1 MPTPRRPLPPSAR
14 TSYQTSIVLYLNPRP
29 RAPAERPLHGPWL
42 RVRLRRCDLGI
53 GPRLPCRRGQA
64 GQPSPALRH
73 DGEALRD
80 EVARGVP
87 LPREADVPGPITAN
101 CVDRTTRGSLIVH
114 SLHRPETRDF
124 VLSHTE
130 VLAGPGWRAPPF
142 CAGARAA
149 PQGPRGCFDR
159 SLRTLLGTGPV
170 EARCRGHEGAG
181 GRGRAEDVTGSLLA
195 ARPAPTL
202 RGSSAMRAGGTA
214 APGGRA

>member
-1 MPTPRRPLPPSAR
+1 MIWGSDLVYRAGEGRRASRRRRYDMTVKRCATRSPEEFLCLVKQTYRVLPT
-14 TSYQTSIVLYLNPRP
+14 
-29 RAPAERPLHGPWL
+29 
-42 RVRLRRCDLGI
+42 
-53 GPRLPCRRGQA
+53 RG
-64 GQPSPALRH
+64 
-73 DGEALRD
+73 LRD
-80 EVARGVP
+80 FSVAF
-87 LPREADVPGPITAN
+87 T
-101 CVDRTTRGSLIVH
+101 DR
-114 SLHRPETRDF
+114 ETRDF

-149 PQGPRGCFDR
+149 PRGPRGCLDR

-181 GRGRAEDVTGSLLA
+181 GRGRGEDVTGSLLA